1 MGSVDKG
8 HQCNEGEGPVKVAG
22 GCSGF
27 HDLGVC
33 ELISRDPYE
42 AWYPQASVEERSQFL
57 SHWKSIV
64 SYLIGNWMSVQ
75 VVNYCGPF
83 QDDLQGSRLF
93 FLKNAPPR
101 RLYLWRIVGSA
112 G

>member
-8 HQCNEGEGPVKVAG
+8 HRCNEREGPVKVAG

-33 ELISRDPYE
+33 ELISRDLFE

-57 SHWKSIV
+57 SHWKSVV
-64 SYLIGNWMSVQ
+64 SYLIGN
-75 VVNYCGPF
+75 
-83 QDDLQGSRLF
+83 
-93 FLKNAPPR
+93 
-101 RLYLWRIVGSA
+101 
-112 G
+112 